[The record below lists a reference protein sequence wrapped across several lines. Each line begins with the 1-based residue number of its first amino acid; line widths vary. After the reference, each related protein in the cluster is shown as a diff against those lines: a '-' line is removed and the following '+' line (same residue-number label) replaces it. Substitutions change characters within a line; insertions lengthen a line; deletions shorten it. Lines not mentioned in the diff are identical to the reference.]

1 MAITKWLADLFAPPL
16 TKADF
21 DRTMERLFPEP
32 PLSQSHFDRAMAE
45 QTKVIEEGNAR
56 VVAAIR
62 EGNAQVVSVVQEG
75 NAQVVAALSEM
86 TRQMSAQTQQMSEL
100 SGDIRG
106 MLESMHRNSGS
117 SGTTG
122 DDA

>member
-1 MAITKWLADLFAPPL
+1 MSATKWLTNLLAPPL

-32 PLSQSHFDRAMAE
+32 PLSQSHFDCAMAE
-45 QTKVIEEGNAR
+45 QTKVIEEGNA
-56 VVAAIR
+56 
-62 EGNAQVVSVVQEG
+62 
-75 NAQVVAALSEM
+75 QVVAALQESNAQVVHALSEM
-86 TRQMSAQTQQMSEL
+86 TQQMSGL

-117 SGTTG
+117 SGATG